1 MSAVYSANALAE
13 TSSSLFPLC
22 SILAVFDRCDMDK
35 SGNIDVTE
43 LGTLNCNQHNPD
55 SLVVAHCSTWF
66 VPRKEM
72 HAAAGMNPTEKEAP
86 YAYHFAVSTFSKRS
100 KRLS

>member
-1 MSAVYSANALAE
+1 MGLSGPLIFACDNNGHTYMSAVYSANALAE

-22 SILAVFDRCDMDK
+22 SIQAVFDRCDMDK

-72 HAAAGMNPTEKEAP
+72 HAAAGNE
-86 YAYHFAVSTFSKRS
+86 SN
-100 KRLS
+100 